1 MSLCQCVCMHARRPL
16 GKPLLGFLLRLC
28 ASGFLLMTMSTSEAV
43 GVVVE
48 AGLDDMNTFM
58 LADHGHDD
66 AAVGS
71 ITVSSKDKIPYRRG
85 DVLQCRKMIVQIHAA

>member
-71 ITVSSKDKIPYRRG
+71 VSRKLVTTSAVSLPMQQCKI
-85 DVLQCRKMIVQIHAA
+85 LLMEL